1 VSAGI
6 ADPVVAEVLRR
17 VVLADV
23 LDDEILGASP
33 GDRSYPLRLFFGAL
47 GASLEDEN
55 AFTLASALNLYFRAE
70 MEEEWRM
77 RVGIEAS
84 RLYYRFASEGKIDA
98 PTTKLVSP
106 LLAKLLSTQL
116 DRLRLEA
123 VDHAGVFDG
132 AAHERAPGSSP
143 TSATIKHPASMLC
156 RVAGSGSIRVKAG
169 VVT

>member
-1 VSAGI
+1 MTD
-6 ADPVVAEVLRR
+6 DPILAEVLRR

-23 LDDEILGASP
+23 LDDEILAARP

-47 GASLEDEN
+47 GEALTDET
-55 AFTLASALNLYFRAE
+55 AFTLSCALNLFFRGE
-70 MEEEWRM
+70 MEEKWKM
-77 RVGIEAS
+77 RVGVETS
-84 RLYYRFASEGKIDA
+84 RLYYRFASDGKLDG

-123 VDHAGVFDG
+123 IDHAGVFDS
-132 AAHERAPGSSP
+132 ALHDREPGSNAA
-143 TSATIKHPASMLC
+143 SAGIKRPASMLC
-156 RVAGSGSIRVKAG
+156 RVVANGAVRVKAG